1 MSVLTVLL
9 QVLLVIVSV
18 LLVGVI
24 LLQRNK
30 GQGAGLAFGGM
41 GEAVFGS
48 EMGNVLTRA
57 TIVLG
62 IVFLAIV
69 LGLSLIT
76 KYGHKANRLDG
87 LDDEVSRQAVEALPV
102 ELPAGDAV
110 AGDAAVGGEE
120 AMPASGEEAMPA
132 EPAPVEVPAPAA
144 EPAAPAAPAAPEAPA
159 APAAPEAPAAETTSK

>member
-1 MSVLTVLL
+1 MTALTVLL

-30 GQGAGLAFGGM
+30 GQGAGIAFGGM

-48 EMGNVLTRA
+48 EMGNVLTKS

-62 IVFLAIV
+62 IVFLAII

-76 KYGHKANRLDG
+76 KYGHDASGLDG
-87 LDDEVSRQAVEALPV
+87 LNDEVAATVEESAPV
-102 ELPAGDAV
+102 EPPAADVPAV
-110 AGDAAVGGEE
+110 PAEGGEE
-120 AMPASGEEAMPA
+120 ALPSGGDEVVPAAPA
-132 EPAPVEVPAPAA
+132 E
-144 EPAAPAAPAAPEAPA
+144 AAPAAPAEA
-159 APAAPEAPAAETTSK
+159 APAAAAPAAAAAEAATTTDK